1 VVWCRS
7 TSALTSYAALRGSKG
22 WYAGTDVIESRSE
35 EGWTVRRH
43 VADTFDRPNIRLVEP
58 SEVARAVS
66 VQVMAF
72 SADPCMRALW
82 PEPRDYLRNF
92 PDLVYGFGGGAFA
105 HGAAHV
111 TDGFVGGTLWLP
123 PGVTPDGSALERL
136 VEGTVPEPRRSE
148 VLSVLEQMDAAHPK
162 GTHWHLAFIG
172 VDPAQQGKGIGG
184 TLLGQTLA
192 RVDDQHVHAYLESS
206 NPANVPL
213 YRRHGFEVIRE
224 IRVRKFPPV
233 IPMVRL
239 PR

>member
-1 VVWCRS
+1 VRKNVDD
-7 TSALTSYAALRGSKG
+7 TLT
-22 WYAGTDVIESRSE
+22 
-35 EGWTVRRH
+35 
-43 VADTFDRPNIRLVEP
+43 RPKIRPVEP

-92 PDLVYGFGGGAFA
+92 PDLVYGFGGGAFP
-105 HGAAHV
+105 HRAAHV
-111 TDGFVGGTLWLP
+111 SDEFVGGTLWLP
-123 PGVTPDGSALERL
+123 PGVVPDGPALERL
-136 VEGTVPEPRRSE
+136 VERTVPEPRRSE
-148 VLSVLEQMDAAHPK
+148 IFSVLEQMGAAHPK
-162 GTHWHLAFIG
+162 EPHWHLAFIG
-172 VDPAQQGKGIGG
+172 VDPAHQGKGIGG

-192 RVDDQHVHAYLESS
+192 RIDEQHVHAYLESS

-213 YRRHGFEVIRE
+213 YERHGFEVIRE
-224 IRVRKFPPV
+224 IRVGEFPPV

>member
-1 VVWCRS
+1 MRTHVDDTRV
-7 TSALTSYAALRGSKG
+7 
-22 WYAGTDVIESRSE
+22 RSE
-35 EGWTVRRH
+35 I
-43 VADTFDRPNIRLVEP
+43 RPVEP

-92 PDLVYGFGGGAFA
+92 PDLVYGFGGGAFP
-105 HGAAHV
+105 HRAAHV
-111 TDGFVGGTLWLP
+111 SDSFVGGTLWLP
-123 PGVTPDGSALERL
+123 PGVAPDGPALERL

-148 VLSVLEQMDAAHPK
+148 ILS
-162 GTHWHLAFIG
+162 
-172 VDPAQQGKGIGG
+172 DPAHQGKGIGA

-192 RVDDQHVHAYLESS
+192 RVDEQHVHAYLESS

-213 YRRHGFEVIRE
+213 YQRHGFEVIRE
-224 IRVRKFPPV
+224 IRVGEFPPV
-233 IPMVRL
+233 IPMIRL

>member
-1 VVWCRS
+1 MRANLS
-7 TSALTSYAALRGSKG
+7 DA
-22 WYAGTDVIESRSE
+22 I
-35 EGWTVRRH
+35 
-43 VADTFDRPNIRLVEP
+43 DRPKIRRVEP

-123 PGVTPDGSALERL
+123 PGVTPDGAALDHL
-136 VEGTVPEPRRSE
+136 VESTIPEPRRSE
-148 VLSVLEQMDAAHPK
+148 VLSVLEQMEAAHPK
-162 GTHWHLAFIG
+162 EPHWHLAFIG
-172 VDPAQQGKGIGG
+172 VDPAHQGKGIGG
-184 TLLGQTLA
+184 TLLGETLA
-192 RVDDQHVHAYLESS
+192 TIDEQHLHAYLESS

-213 YRRHGFEVIRE
+213 YRRHRFEVIHE
-224 IRVRKFPPV
+224 IRVGKFPPV
-233 IPMVRL
+233 IPMLRL